1 VAPKPSTPAPKPTT
15 AAPVRN
21 PYSPVQVC
29 GSGFYVQRS
38 SPLAGGTA
46 YQLYNSSTGENCA
59 VTIKTA
65 DVGKATPVS
74 ATLEVQGGGSRTDSG
89 NYEYYAGPVK
99 LQAKG
104 KCVRYSGRVGSA
116 GASSDWGNCG

>member
-1 VAPKPSTPAPKPTT
+1 VKPTTEAPKPTRT

-21 PYSPVQVC
+21 PYTPEQVC
-29 GSGFYVQRS
+29 GAGFYVQRS
-38 SPLAGGTA
+38 STLTGGA
-46 YQLYNSSTGENCA
+46 IYQLYNTSTGENCV

-74 ATLEVQGGGSRTDSG
+74 ATLEVQGGVSKTDSG
-89 NYEYYAGPVK
+89 SYEYYAGPVK

-104 KCVRYSGRVGSA
+104 KCVRYLGRVGGT
-116 GASSDWGNCG
+116 GASADWGNCG